1 MVLCGCQ
8 GTLGLKTMGV
18 FFCGPKQ
25 CTERSDLMEVALFC
39 ESHLD
44 NPSAVQDAS

>member
-8 GTLGLKTMGV
+8 GTLGLKTVGV
-18 FFCGPKQ
+18 FLCGPKQ
-25 CTERSDLMEVALFC
+25 CRELSDLMEVDLFC

-44 NPSAVQDAS
+44 NLNAVQDAS